1 VKTAIDPSPSAAA
14 LSPSALAGAAKW
26 VVFSLDAGR
35 YALPLAAVERVVR
48 AVEITRLPAAPPIV
62 LGAIDVQGRV
72 LPVFNIRRRF
82 GLPERNIDPTDQFV
96 IARSANRAV
105 VLVVDEAQGVLQS
118 PVSDTLSAVG
128 ITTGLEH
135 IRGVIRLPDGLVLI
149 QDLDLF
155 LSAAESRA
163 LDEALKPDAPHGS

>member
-1 VKTAIDPSPSAAA
+1 M
-14 LSPSALAGAAKW
+14 
-26 VVFSLDAGR
+26 FSLDAGR
-35 YALPLAAVERVVR
+35 YALPLAAVERIVR
-48 AVEITRLPAAPPIV
+48 AVEITPLPSAPPIV

-82 GLPERNIDPTDQFV
+82 GLPERDIDPADQFV

-105 VLVVDEAQGVLQS
+105 VLVVDAAQGVLQS
-118 PVSDTLSAVG
+118 PVSDTISAAS
-128 ITTGLEH
+128 IASGLEH
-135 IRGVIRLPDGLVLI
+135 IQGVIRLPDGLVLI

-163 LDEALKPDAPHGS
+163 LDESLEPGTPHGS

>member
-1 VKTAIDPSPSAAA
+1 VKTAIDPSPSEAA
-14 LSPSALAGAAKW
+14 LSPPVLAGTAKW

-35 YALPLAAVERVVR
+35 YALPLAAVERIVR

-82 GLPERNIDPTDQFV
+82 GLAERDIDPADQFV
-96 IARSANRAV
+96 IARSANRLV
-105 VLVVDEAQGVLQS
+105 VLVVDAAQGVLQS
-118 PVSDTLSAVG
+118 PASDTISAAS
-128 ITTGLEH
+128 IATGLEH
-135 IRGVIRLPDGLVLI
+135 IQGVIRLPDGLVLI
-149 QDLDLF
+149 QDLDRF

-163 LDEALKPDAPHGS
+163 LDEALEPDIPHGS